1 MILQPSHTL
10 SLSNYT
16 TNNQSKS
23 WMNNYK
29 DNDYIMMPIF
39 HWLTD
44 RYIIECSTILLITN
58 YEKFTAFIIDQMM
71 THLYW

>member
-1 MILQPSHTL
+1 
-10 SLSNYT
+10 
-16 TNNQSKS
+16 
-23 WMNNYK
+23 MNNYK

-39 HWLTD
+39 YWLTD